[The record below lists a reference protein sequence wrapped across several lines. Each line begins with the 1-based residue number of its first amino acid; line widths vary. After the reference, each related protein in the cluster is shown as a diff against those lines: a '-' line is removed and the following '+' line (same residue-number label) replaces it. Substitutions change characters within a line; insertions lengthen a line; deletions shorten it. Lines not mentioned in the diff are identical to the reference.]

1 MNTSIVVAGLGP
13 ADASLINQLTL
24 AAVAAADHVR
34 LRTRVHPAAEAFE
47 APSYDHLYDTLDSF
61 EEVYSGIVED
71 LVELSSTGSVAYLV
85 PGAPTVAERTVELLS
100 ARDDVDIEIL
110 PALSFLDLAW
120 ARLGIDPVERGVRL
134 ADAHDFDPLVSGPG
148 ALLIAQCHDAATLS
162 DVKLAY
168 EVAEPAEAILL
179 HHLGLADEQIIR
191 VPWSDID
198 KTVNADHLTSLFVPN
213 APRVGSGAAMERL
226 DQLVHRLRA
235 ECPWDR
241 QQDHVSLVSHLIE
254 ETYEVVEVID
264 AAARNGGSDAV
275 DSLLLCEELG
285 DLLFQVVLHSVIA
298 EERLDFSLPEVA
310 DSIHDK
316 LYHRHPHV
324 FGDVQ
329 VDGLHDL
336 SLRWEQIKAAEKGR
350 ERVLDGLPALP
361 SLPLA
366 AKVVRK
372 VRRVGFAWSDAE
384 GAWQKLAEEIG
395 ELRTAEPQMR
405 LAELGDVLFAVVSLA
420 GELDLDPDAAL
431 RQAVARF
438 KARFEALEDHFAALG
453 TPVAEASQDELLAAW
468 RSVR

>member
-1 MNTSIVVAGLGP
+1 MSTSIVVAGLGP
-13 ADASLINQLTL
+13 ADASLLNQLTL
-24 AAVAAADHVR
+24 AAVASADHVR
-34 LRTRVHPAAEAFE
+34 LRTSVHPAADVFD

-61 EEVYSGIVED
+61 EEVYAGIVED
-71 LVELSSTGSVAYLV
+71 LVALSSTGSVVYLV
-85 PGAPTVAERTVELLS
+85 PGAPTVAERTVEMLA
-100 ARDDVDIEIL
+100 ARDDVDVQIL

-134 ADAHDFDPLVSGPG
+134 ADAHDFDPTVSGPG

-168 EVAEPAEAILL
+168 EVAEPAEAVLL

-191 VPWSDID
+191 VPWADID
-198 KTVNADHLTSLFVPN
+198 KTVPADHLTSLFVPD
-213 APRVGSGAAMERL
+213 APRVGPGAAVERL
-226 DQLVHRLRA
+226 DRLVRRLRTD
-235 ECPWDR
+235 CPWDR

-264 AAARNGGSDAV
+264 AAARGGGSDFV
-275 DSLLLCEELG
+275 DAQLLREELG

-298 EERLDFSLPEVA
+298 EERLDFSLSEVA
-310 DSIHDK
+310 DAIHDK

-329 VDGLHDL
+329 VDGLHEL
-336 SLRWEQIKAAEKGR
+336 SLRWEQIKAVEKGR
-350 ERVLDGLPALP
+350 EGVLDGLPALP

-366 AKVVRK
+366 SKVVRK
-372 VRRVGFAWSDAE
+372 VRKVGFAWSDDE

-395 ELRTAEPQMR
+395 ELRSAEPQTR
-405 LAELGDVLFAVVSLA
+405 LAELGDVLFAVVALA
-420 GELDLDPDAAL
+420 AQLDLDPDAAL

-438 KARFEALEDHFAALG
+438 KTRFEAVEAHFAGLE
-453 TPVAEASQDELLAAW
+453 TPLSEASESDLLAAW